1 MVSIQIFFVFFVL
14 FLIFVFLFFCFF
26 LFFFVFF
33 RGATAGED
41 VGGPIKLVNLVNVYS
56 NATCLDTD
64 GCPCYLRQYI
74 QVKECGSRT
83 AGVILCCTQRAD
95 GVRQIYDLRRRVIPS
110 VDHIVIS
117 QILH

>member
-1 MVSIQIFFVFFVL
+1 M
-14 FLIFVFLFFCFF
+14 
-26 LFFFVFF
+26 
-33 RGATAGED
+33 GATAGED

-64 GCPCYLRQYI
+64 GCPCHLRQYI
-74 QVKECGSRT
+74 QAKECGSRT

-95 GVRQIYDLRRRVIPS
+95 GVGQIYDLRRRVIPS